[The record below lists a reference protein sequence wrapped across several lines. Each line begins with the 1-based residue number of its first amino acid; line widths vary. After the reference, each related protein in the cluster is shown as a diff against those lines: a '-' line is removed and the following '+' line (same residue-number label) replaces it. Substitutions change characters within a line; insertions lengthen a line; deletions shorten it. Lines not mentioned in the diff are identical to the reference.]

1 MLIKQTILFNKT
13 ECNMI
18 INLIKTCPEGWEFN
32 NRKYNSLIIN
42 YNENTKWLFDK
53 LKDFFE
59 LETGFKIRK
68 NKEQIHFH
76 KFVKDDWFDKH
87 NDLTANRVF
96 AVGVLLNDNFDGGDF
111 KLYNPNE
118 IILNKTI
125 GNTYVFNVNIM
136 HEITPILEGE
146 RCSLL
151 WFLER
156 DHIKL
161 KINNLI

>member
-111 KLYNPNE
+111 KLYNPS
-118 IILNKTI
+118 K
-125 GNTYVFNVNIM
+125 
-136 HEITPILEGE
+136 
-146 RCSLL
+146 
-151 WFLER
+151 
-156 DHIKL
+156 
-161 KINNLI
+161 